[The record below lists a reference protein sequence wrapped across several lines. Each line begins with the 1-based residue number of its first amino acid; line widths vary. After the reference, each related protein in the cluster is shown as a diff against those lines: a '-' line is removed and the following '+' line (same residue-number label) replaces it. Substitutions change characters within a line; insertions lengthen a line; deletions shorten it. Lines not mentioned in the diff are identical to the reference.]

1 MELSDQLSRDKTV
14 QLPSLSPPF
23 LSADDAA
30 RFAHQLIGDH
40 RDVQYGGAILKNSLG
55 QYFAT
60 RPVKAHGVLF
70 KPERVMSTDSS
81 GKFKHPPGY
90 TCIAFYHSH
99 ADTYEQLQ
107 VLYEGWPIEDL
118 FTRASFFSPTD
129 VQAMLSTASFAP
141 ASYLSG
147 LNGSLIK
154 YQSSGSAEEKDFAGL
169 ITEAKKHALAPFDK
183 LVEVVR
189 KLVDIG
195 TVSVI
200 QSTEIWGQRTGPL
213 DISFNVYSP
222 EDTLDI
228 APVIVQRPA
237 FGPLVFSEPQALDYL
252 RSRVD
257 QTPESH
263 YGVIL
268 KHAQR
273 DEFVVSEPVTGTKD
287 FSLNRVFGK
296 SREGVPVLYEGYAV
310 FALYG
315 CDGEHR
321 DPTLIPAEQ
330 ASLFK
335 NLMHPQALEQGIL
348 LARLMGKPAE
358 QRALPLFIAAR
369 DGAMLKYVSRYSSD
383 EKTLFGKLSEAE
395 GGGMELIRNLLA
407 DVENSLNYIHLLAH
421 AGELS
426 VVHTSDLWSRAGR
439 VQTTWQPFD
448 GFMRRN
454 LGPSFISA
462 DDAARY
468 AHEQIGGR
476 VDAVYGGLIFQR
488 GERFFAS
495 EPMAVHT
502 ETFDPQRVIPPERA
516 SYTPFSATAVAVYQS
531 HRIHPLHLWRSPVEE
546 QVRRNMFDPHEL
558 CTAIKERTWAK
569 VRYLST
575 QEGALLKYTPSG
587 SELELQFLPRIAP
600 PAEHPEQVRNNP
612 TEIRLRANSLKPSE
626 YVVQITR
633 VGDLQVVVGSA
644 LWGSRGP
651 VTPAWKPAQPRSD
664 TGDAK
669 VLPAFGPIFTQ
680 ALDAM
685 RYVHERMGTRRQRQ
699 FGIILKDAYED
710 EFIVTEPLYAPTN
723 AMGLSRVLPRP
734 FGAPQYFL
742 PDGFG
747 YHSVYVAAPEQP
759 LEPVAGDVYANFVAP
774 QVLSDVAVLM
784 STVRDQ
790 LPAGAA
796 CPPLFISTRDGA
808 LLSYR
813 THSLN
818 PLLSLDG
825 PFSFQSS
832 MLVGLISGKVR
843 PTEYVRHVAGSGQLD
858 VHLTSS
864 LWATEGRVTMAWRP
878 SAFDI
883 PLSNGSKPHGVALG
897 PHFVHID
904 DAALYCHRRLAHPH
918 AKNVVGAIFRTVFE
932 GKYVPLEPEH
942 NGSAANAPEH
952 VFINS
957 LQEQSSA
964 TPRSQPIAPYGLE
977 PWAVYYAHQ
986 PVTPIFARAH
996 PREWIDNAFRPLDIC
1011 YLTKSLPRLE
1021 FSLDIAFLSGNDGAL
1036 LKYVRRRTQAE
1047 NALCER
1053 VAGSDYWENRYLDQ
1067 EWIDQGQQ
1075 TESQYINKLLEAGEL
1090 VVVKA
1095 SKNWSR
1101 VGWVTSNWRSDQ
1113 PAKAPALQP
1122 WARSAPMQDKDEL

>member
-1 MELSDQLSRDKTV
+1 MELSDQPSPGKTV

-30 RFAHQLIGDH
+30 LFAHRLIGDH
-40 RDVQYGGAILKNSLG
+40 RDVQYGGAILKNNQE

-81 GKFKHPPGY
+81 GKFQHPPGY
-90 TCIAFYHSH
+90 TCVAFYHSH

-107 VLYEGWPIEDL
+107 VLYEGWPIQDL

-129 VQAMLSTASFAP
+129 VQSMLSTASFAP

-154 YQSSGSAEEKDFAGL
+154 YQSSGSDDEKDFTGL

-183 LVEVVR
+183 LIDVVR

-195 TVSVI
+195 TVSVL
-200 QSTEIWGQRTGPL
+200 QANEIWEQKTGPL
-213 DISFNVYSP
+213 DDTFSVYSP
-222 EDTLDI
+222 AETLDI
-228 APVIVQRPA
+228 DRVIVQLPA
-237 FGPLVFSEPQALDYL
+237 FGPVVLSESQALAYV
-252 RSRVD
+252 RSRAD
-257 QTPESH
+257 ETPESH

-268 KHAQR
+268 KHSER
-273 DEFVVSEPVTGTKD
+273 DEFVVSEPVTGVMN
-287 FSLNRVFGK
+287 FSLSRVFAK
-296 SREGVPVLYEGYAV
+296 SREGVSVLFPGYV
-310 FALYG
+310 IFALYG

-321 DPTLIPAEQ
+321 DPSMVPAEQ

-335 NLMHPQALEQGIL
+335 NFMHPESLEKGIL
-348 LARLMGKPAE
+348 LARLLGRPQE
-358 QRALPLFIAAR
+358 QRALPVFIVAR
-369 DGAMLKYVSRYSSD
+369 DGAMLKYESHYSNF
-383 EKTLFGKLSEAE
+383 EKNLFGKLPESE

-407 DVENSLNYIHLLAH
+407 DVENTLGYIHLLAH

-426 VVHTSDLWSRAGR
+426 VVHTSDLWSKAGH

-488 GERFFAS
+488 GERYFAS

-502 ETFDPQRVIPPERA
+502 ETFDPQRVIPPELT
-516 SYTPFSATAVAVYQS
+516 SFTPYGATAVAVYQS

-558 CTAIKERTWAK
+558 CTAIKERGWAK

-587 SELELQFLPRIAP
+587 LEPELKFLSRIAP
-600 PAEHPEQVRNNP
+600 PVEYPEQVRKNSI
-612 TEIRLRANSLKPSE
+612 ELKMRANSLKPSE
-626 YVVQITR
+626 YVLQVAR
-633 VGDLQVVVGSA
+633 VGDLHVVVGSA
-644 LWGSRGP
+644 LWGNRGK
-651 VTPAWKPAQPRSD
+651 VTPAWKPAPPRSD
-664 TGDAK
+664 TGNAE

-680 ALDAM
+680 ATDAM
-685 RYVHERMGTRRQRQ
+685 RYVHERMGTRGKRQ
-699 FGIILKDAYED
+699 FGVILKAPYED
-710 EFIVTEPLYAPTN
+710 EFIATEPLPADAN
-723 AMGLSRVLPRP
+723 AIGLWRLFPRSH
-734 FGAPQYFL
+734 GAHKHFL

-747 YHSVYVAAPEQP
+747 YHSVYIGTPDKPAA
-759 LEPVAGDVYANFVAP
+759 LVAGDVYANFIAP
-774 QVLSDVAVLM
+774 RDLSNMAVLM
-784 STVRDQ
+784 STVRDL

-796 CPPLFISTRDGA
+796 YPPLYISTRDGA

-813 THSLN
+813 TLSVNTLLN
-818 PLLSLDG
+818 LEG
-825 PFSFQSS
+825 PFSSQSS
-832 MLVGLISGKVR
+832 LMTGLISAKVR

-858 VHLTSS
+858 VLLTSS
-864 LWATEGRVTMAWRP
+864 LWATEGRATTAWRP
-878 SAFDI
+878 NAFDI
-883 PLSNGSKPHGVALG
+883 PVTNGSKPHGVALG

-904 DAALYCHRRLAHPH
+904 DAALYCHSRLAHPH
-918 AKNVVGAIFRTVFE
+918 THSVVGAIFRTIFE
-932 GKYVPLEPEH
+932 RKYVPLEPEI
-942 NGSAANAPEH
+942 NGVPANAQDRI
-952 VFINS
+952 FINS

-964 TPRSQPIAPYGLE
+964 TPRLQPVAPHGLE
-977 PWAVYYAHQ
+977 PWAVYYAHR

-996 PREWIDNAFRPLDIC
+996 PDEWIDNAFRPLDIC
-1011 YLTKSLPRLE
+1011 YMTKSLARLE
-1021 FSLDIAFLSGNDGAL
+1021 FSLDIAFVSGNDGAL
-1036 LKYVRRRTQAE
+1036 LKYVRRRGKAE
-1047 NALCER
+1047 NDLCER
-1053 VAGSDYWENRYLDQ
+1053 IVGSDYWENRYLDQ
-1067 EWIDQGQQ
+1067 EWLEKGLQ
-1075 TESQYINKLLEAGEL
+1075 TENQYINKLLKAGEL
-1090 VVVKA
+1090 IVVSP
-1095 SKNWSR
+1095 SKHWSR
-1101 VGWVTSNWRSDQ
+1101 IGWVKPNWKSDQ
-1113 PAKAPALQP
+1113 PARALPLQP
-1122 WARSAPMQDKDEL
+1122 WTRSAQAGDKDEL